1 MARDET
7 RDVFV
12 LTEDGCPE
20 MSDCCISVVEGT
32 IRDEVASDGQAET
45 RYAPHSDL
53 VDLERQ
59 FAEVKAERDYW
70 RKKHQEDNEGL
81 VFHLGRN
88 LEFAQEVAF
97 RHGATEPHPTIKCI
111 QIIDKHA
118 ESLRHQLA
126 NRDATIEA
134 QRSMLAGSVDSAFGL
149 QPVMTHEELC
159 LTVERETSDRK
170 REYANELTRLQ
181 GHIAERD
188 NQMQAF
194 IRKASEVPGLSATL
208 DQVTWERDQLRKTLA
223 DREDAIRKL
232 QEAMNELR
240 SESDSM
246 CALLV
251 RVVKYS
257 TEDEVKSRR
266 ATRFER
272 LLDEITRALESKP

>member
-1 MARDET
+1 MTPGEVRLGMYGEYAIRYSNQE
-7 RDVFV
+7 R
-12 LTEDGCPE
+12 
-20 MSDCCISVVEGT
+20 T
-32 IRDEVASDGQAET
+32 I

-59 FAEVKAERDYW
+59 LAEVKAERDYW

-81 VFHLGRN
+81 AFQLGRN

-111 QIIDKHA
+111 QIIGDHA
-118 ESLRHQLA
+118 ESLKRQLA
-126 NRDATIEA
+126 ERDATIEA

-149 QPVMTHEELC
+149 QPVMAHEELC

-181 GHIAERD
+181 GHIAELD

-194 IRKASEVPGLSATL
+194 IRKASEVPGLSAEL
-208 DQVTWERDQLRKTLA
+208 DQVTWERDQMRKAHDQVRKELA
-223 DREDAIRKL
+223 ERDDAIRKL
-232 QEAMNELR
+232 QEALNELR

-251 RVVKYS
+251 RVVRYS

-272 LLDEITRALESKP
+272 LLGEITRALESKP